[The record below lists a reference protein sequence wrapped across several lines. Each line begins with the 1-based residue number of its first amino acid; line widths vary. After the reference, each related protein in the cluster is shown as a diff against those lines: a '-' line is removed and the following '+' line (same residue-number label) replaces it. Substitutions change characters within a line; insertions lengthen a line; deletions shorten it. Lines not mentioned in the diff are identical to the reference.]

1 VSPSPCA
8 NRFDIAANRLTVPFR
23 PRSGPLTHNAFIM
36 TRALA
41 ITLAL
46 LVAAAPFGAASAQD
60 RGHRGDGGRQE
71 QSRDQGRDQGGRMIS
86 EAQAQSIA
94 QSRARGARFV
104 GSRGLQ
110 GGSYVFVFDDN
121 GRIFQISVSA
131 SGN

>member
-1 VSPSPCA
+1 
-8 NRFDIAANRLTVPFR
+8 
-23 PRSGPLTHNAFIM
+23 M

-46 LVAAAPFGAASAQD
+46 LVAAAPFSAASAQD
-60 RGHRGDGGRQE
+60 RGRRGDYDRGPRQE
-71 QSRDQGRDQGGRMIS
+71 QSRDQGREGRQIS

-104 GSRGLQ
+104 GSRGMQ